1 VAREIQ
7 ANGGM
12 TMAKSIILESVEY
25 EMLLEVAKRNRLKPD
40 QYLKKM
46 IQAAYGQLK

>member
-1 VAREIQ
+1 
-7 ANGGM
+7 
-12 TMAKSIILESVEY
+12 MAKSILLESVKY
-25 EMLLEVAKRNRLKPD
+25 EMFLEDAKRNRLKPD

>member
-1 VAREIQ
+1 
-7 ANGGM
+7 M

-25 EMLLEVAKRNRLKPD
+25 EMLLEIAKRNRLKPD

>member
-1 VAREIQ
+1 
-7 ANGGM
+7 M
-12 TMAKSIILESVEY
+12 TMAKPILLESVEY

-40 QYLKKM
+40 QFLKKV

>member
-1 VAREIQ
+1 
-7 ANGGM
+7 M
-12 TMAKSIILESVEY
+12 KMAKSILLESVEY

-46 IQAAYGQLK
+46 IQAYGQLK